1 MKKITLALVLP
12 LMMSLSACMD
22 NIGADYYNTSAAGQV
37 SRAVRGT
44 IVAVRP
50 VIVSDGDGQFGQLAG
65 AAAGGVAGSMIG
77 GSDAVHILG
86 AIGGA
91 VIGGIAGDAAQEGLS
106 RQQGYEYTIQ
116 LDNGNLVSLVQGK
129 DVILHVGQK
138 CLVLY
143 GNRSRVVPYNG
154 Y

>member
-1 MKKITLALVLP
+1 MKKIAVALVLP
-12 LMMSLSACMD
+12 LMLTLNACTD
-22 NIGADYYNTSAAGQV
+22 NIGADYYNTSATGQV
-37 SRAVRGT
+37 TRAVKGT
-44 IVAVRP
+44 IIAVRQ
-50 VIVSDGDGQFGQLAG
+50 VIVSDGDGQFGKLAG

-91 VIGGIAGDAAQEGLS
+91 VVGGIAGDAAQEGLS
-106 RQQGYEYTIQ
+106 RQRGYEYTIQ
-116 LDNGNLVSLVQGK
+116 LDNGNIVSLVQGT
-129 DVILHVGQK
+129 DVFLQVGQK

>member
-1 MKKITLALVLP
+1 MKKFAIALVVPMMLALSGCV
-12 LMMSLSACMD
+12 D
-22 NIGADYYNTSAAGQV
+22 NIGADHYNTSATGQV
-37 SRAVRGT
+37 TRAVKGT
-44 IVAVRP
+44 IIAVRP
-50 VIVSDGDGQFGQLAG
+50 VVVSDGDGQFGKLAG

-91 VIGGIAGDAAQEGLS
+91 VIGGIAGEATQDGLS
-106 RQQGYEYTIQ
+106 RQRGYEYTIQ
-116 LDNGNLVSLVQGK
+116 LDNGNIVSLVQGT
-129 DVILHVGQK
+129 DVVLGIGQK

>member
-1 MKKITLALVLP
+1 MKKYALALILP
-12 LMMSLSACMD
+12 LMMTMTACTD

-50 VIVSDGDGQFGQLAG
+50 VVVSDGDGQFGKLAG

-77 GSDAVHILG
+77 GSEAVHILG
-86 AIGGA
+86 AIGGT
-91 VIGGIAGDAAQEGLS
+91 VIGGIAGDTTQEGLS

-116 LDNGNLVSLVQGK
+116 LDNGSLVSLVQGK
-129 DVILHVGQK
+129 DVVLHVGQK
-138 CLVLY
+138 CLILY
-143 GNRSRVVPYNG
+143 GERSRVVPYNG

>member
-1 MKKITLALVLP
+1 MKKYALALILP
-12 LMMSLSACMD
+12 LMMTTTACTD

-37 SRAVRGT
+37 SQAVRGT
-44 IVAVRP
+44 VVAVRP
-50 VIVSDGDGQFGQLAG
+50 VVVSDGDGQFGKLAG

-129 DVILHVGQK
+129 DVVLNVGQK